1 MDHGVNGLVMR
12 RDGDLVARTKTVD
25 VLTVGLDIP
34 LDDVRR
40 AQLRDDAQPDG
51 SECRVRSSWH

>member
-12 RDGDLVARTKTVD
+12 RDGDLVARAKPVA
-25 VLTVGLDIP
+25 VLPVGLDIP

-40 AQLRDDAQPDG
+40 AQLRNDAQPDG